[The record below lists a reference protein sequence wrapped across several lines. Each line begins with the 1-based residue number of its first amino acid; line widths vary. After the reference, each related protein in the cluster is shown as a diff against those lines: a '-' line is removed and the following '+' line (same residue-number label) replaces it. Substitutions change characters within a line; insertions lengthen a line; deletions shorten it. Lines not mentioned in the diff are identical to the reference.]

1 MRSHCIDLW
10 LGVSIHNEIQAV
22 DIVLTCVMFRPMLKK
37 QIPGQNIILRDT
49 EGLRARLEAAK
60 HKTGKPMSR
69 LIREALDRIFKKLGV

>member
-1 MRSHCIDLW
+1 
-10 LGVSIHNEIQAV
+10 
-22 DIVLTCVMFRPMLKK
+22 MFRPMLKK